1 MIIST
6 VITILLATL
15 FFLSGYIIQALKKL
29 VGLIVKLFLTI
40 LSFFGIKFKTREKSL
55 KMSDD
60 FKNTY
65 KEIKVVKLSNKNL
78 KEKSSIDWL
87 NLGLFCASLLLIVAN
102 LAVLSGNAIS
112 NWLYSL
118 IQNIKIVKSATD
130 MNTLYTAT
138 LFSALSFSATKLLQR
153 WKETKQHRIEKK
165 ELKLKM
171 RALELMDSK
180 ELLEQ
185 AKKKDEK
192 RRKELS

>member
-1 MIIST
+1 MIGI
-6 VITILLATL
+6 ITTIVLATL
-15 FFLSGYIIQALKKL
+15 FFMSGYIIQALKKIIGLL
-29 VGLIVKLFLTI
+29 VKIILTI
-40 LSFFGIKFKTREKSL
+40 LSFFGVKFKSREKAL
-55 KMSDD
+55 KMSDE

-65 KEIKVVKLSNKNL
+65 KEIKVVKLSKKNL

-87 NLGLFCASLLLIVAN
+87 NLGLFCASLLLIVSN

-112 NWLYSL
+112 NWIYSL
-118 IQNIKIVKSATD
+118 IQNWKIVKTATD

-153 WKETKQHRIEKK
+153 WKETKQQRIEKK
-165 ELKLKM
+165 ELKLKLK
-171 RALELMDSK
+171 ALELMDSK

-192 RRKELS
+192 RRKDLS

>member
-1 MIIST
+1 MVISSL
-6 VITILLATL
+6 ITILLATL
-15 FFLSGYIIQALKKL
+15 FFLSGYIIQALKKI
-29 VGLIVKLFLTI
+29 VGLFVKLTLTI
-40 LSFFGIKFKTREKSL
+40 LSFFGVKLKREKSL

-65 KEIKVVKLSNKNL
+65 KEIKVVKQSNKNL

-87 NLGLFCASLLLIVAN
+87 NLGLFCASLLLIITN
-102 LAVLSGNAIS
+102 LAVVSGNAIS
-112 NWLYSL
+112 NWLFSL

-130 MNTLYTAT
+130 MNTLFTAT

-153 WKETKQHRIEKK
+153 WKETKQQRVERK
-165 ELKLKM
+165 ELKLKIK
-171 RALELMDSK
+171 ALELMDTK

>member
-1 MIIST
+1 MISMITT
-6 VITILLATL
+6 VLLATL
-15 FFLSGYIIQALKKL
+15 FFLSGYIIQALKKI
-29 VGLIVKLFLTI
+29 VGLFVKLTLTI
-40 LSFFGIKFKTREKSL
+40 LSFFGVKFKREKSL

-65 KEIKVVKLSNKNL
+65 KEIKVVKQSNKNL

-87 NLGLFCASLLLIVAN
+87 NLGLFCASLLLIITN
-102 LAVLSGNAIS
+102 LAVVSGNAIS
-112 NWLYSL
+112 NWLFSL

-130 MNTLYTAT
+130 MNTLFTAT

-153 WKETKQHRIEKK
+153 WKETKQQRVERK
-165 ELKLKM
+165 ELKLKIK
-171 RALELMDSK
+171 ALELMDTK

-192 RRKELS
+192 RRKELSQ

>member
-1 MIIST
+1 MIAIIT
-6 VITILLATL
+6 TILLATL
-15 FFLSGYIIQALKKL
+15 FFMSGYIVQALKKIISLL
-29 VGLIVKLFLTI
+29 VKIILTI
-40 LSFFGIKFKTREKSL
+40 LSFFGVKFKAREKSL
-55 KMSDD
+55 KMSDE

-87 NLGLFCASLLLIVAN
+87 NLGLFCASLLLIVSN

-153 WKETKQHRIEKK
+153 WKETKQQRIEKK
-165 ELKLKM
+165 ELKLKLK
-171 RALELMDSK
+171 ALELMDSK

>member
-1 MIIST
+1 MVISS
-6 VITILLATL
+6 VITVLLATL
-15 FFLSGYIIQALKKL
+15 FFLSGYIIQALKKI
-29 VGLIVKLFLTI
+29 VGLFVKLTLTI
-40 LSFFGIKFKTREKSL
+40 LSFFGVKLKREKSL

-65 KEIKVVKLSNKNL
+65 KEIKVVKQSNKNL

-87 NLGLFCASLLLIVAN
+87 NLGLFCASLLLIITN
-102 LAVLSGNAIS
+102 LAVVSGNAIS
-112 NWLYSL
+112 NWIFYL

-130 MNTLYTAT
+130 MNTLFTAT

-153 WKETKQHRIEKK
+153 WKETKQQRVERK
-165 ELKLKM
+165 ELKLKIK
-171 RALELMDSK
+171 ALELMDTK